1 MGGEPYWVVPNA
13 RVPIPHRLRYAA
25 EVVNAMKAVAKRP
38 KAPSFA
44 ARRIFRMAME
54 QQRRRTLKRWMGN
67 IR

>member
-1 MGGEPYWVVPNA
+1 MSDVPYWVVPNA

-25 EVVNAMKAVAKRP
+25 EAMNAMKAVAKRP
-38 KAPSFA
+38 KAPPMA

-54 QQRRRTLKRWMGN
+54 QQRRRTLKRLMGN